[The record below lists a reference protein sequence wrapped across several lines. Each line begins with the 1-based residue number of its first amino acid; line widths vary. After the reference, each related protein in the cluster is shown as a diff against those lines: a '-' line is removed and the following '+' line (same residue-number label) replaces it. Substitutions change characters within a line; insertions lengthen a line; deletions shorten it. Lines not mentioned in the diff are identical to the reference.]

1 MRGGGECSH
10 DSSLTGSLLAIK
22 IASTLHSVRDDWFP
36 PCFPWKPCQKS
47 LKPPSS
53 VPLENHVKNRSPP
66 PLFPLKTTSKIT
78 HTPLRSPWKP
88 SQKSLTPLPATNNEW
103 YPKILYL
110 IIASWQLPYI
120 FVALLTFWLKVINC
134 YLQESSIPLAVERT
148 TGLFDIEGSMFQAA
162 LILSSALLLVFVIAG
177 LLWEL
182 VKRLKI
188 RRMVATDG
196 E

>member
-1 MRGGGECSH
+1 M
-10 DSSLTGSLLAIK
+10 
-22 IASTLHSVRDDWFP
+22 
-36 PCFPWKPCQKS
+36 
-47 LKPPSS
+47 
-53 VPLENHVKNRSPP
+53 
-66 PLFPLKTTSKIT
+66 
-78 HTPLRSPWKP
+78 
-88 SQKSLTPLPATNNEW
+88 
-103 YPKILYL
+103 
-110 IIASWQLPYI
+110 
-120 FVALLTFWLKVINC
+120 INC
-134 YLQESSIPLAVERT
+134 FLQESSIPLAVERT